1 MPSGPCVWQAV
12 AGAVYVYRVDGAELG
27 EGLERVVAQVAT
39 AFQVGPEFKIGASPT
54 RAFLGHSAHE
64 SSAFGLARQEAGGAA
79 IRK

>member
-39 AFQVGPEFKIGASPT
+39 AFQVGPEFNVIKFRTDELKVSFLSYPRFFDAPHLPVAS
-54 RAFLGHSAHE
+54 L
-64 SSAFGLARQEAGGAA
+64 
-79 IRK
+79 